1 MNHLPTVLKNLK
13 AAAVSA
19 TLLLCTALAV
29 QAQSLTVTG
38 SVSDPAGQPVI
49 GASVFVTGTQ
59 NGTVTDGTGSYTLP
73 RVPSD
78 AVLQFSC
85 IGYATVDEAVNG
97 RRTINVVLEEEN
109 EMLDE
114 MVVIGYGTVKKKDL
128 TGAVSVIKPEEFQN
142 KTNTSIGDL
151 LQGAASGVSVR
162 STGEIGGVPSI
173 QIRGTGNLT
182 NNDPLYVIDGLPT
195 NNDINFNVND
205 IESIQILKDA
215 SAAAIYGSR
224 AANGVVIITTK
235 SGQESKTKFEFN
247 AQVAVQNLK
256 RISMA
261 GAEEWKKYYDE
272 AIDNAIA
279 DGIEGVT
286 QRMDHWNNDTD
297 WQSAY
302 FKTGVS
308 QNYDLSM
315 SGGTKTGKYRT
326 SFNYMSNS
334 GTTINRRLERYTLR
348 VNTSGKLGI
357 FTIGENMS
365 LGRTYIRNAGG
376 GALRKVGGSI
386 ADVVRMV
393 PTIAVRDEENG
404 NEGGW
409 GIGNEAH
416 ARALGANPVAQS
428 NDRDRW
434 TNVLFARGTAY
445 AEANIFPWLKYR
457 LNLGVDINAN
467 VTNSWTSGYSVAL
480 NSASG
485 SSSATES
492 NSRTSTYLV
501 ENTLSMDKT
510 FGKHHV
516 DAIVGTTYQ
525 MTDYQTSSASQQGL
539 IQTANGDFLTTVSA
553 GTQSASV
560 SGTMY
565 RAALIS
571 YLGRINY
578 DFDGRYLLSLTGR
591 IDGSSRFAADYR
603 WGSFPSVSA
612 AWRISKEPFFNVK
625 WIDDL
630 KIRANWGN
638 LGSQNVG
645 YYDYQMFINNY
656 AQYLFNGGNGEI
668 THGQTMVKL
677 SNQNL
682 TWERLEQTN
691 VGLDLG
697 VLGNRLQ
704 MSAEWYR
711 STSHDVL
718 TPLQLLMTTGN
729 GGGNPYVNAASIR
742 NQGFELTASW
752 RDQVSKDFSY
762 SIGANVSHSA
772 NKLLSFGYEN
782 KEGQTTDYTITT
794 AGEPIGMFYMIE
806 TLGIFQSQEEVNN
819 YVGGE
824 ERKPIQ
830 PTAKPGDLKYRDANG
845 DGSITPADRVVAGN
859 PWPKFELG
867 LNLSAKWKDFDFSLI
882 GFGKFGQQAFN
893 FNRWYQ
899 EGFQDCN
906 SAPVGYDYWR
916 PDNKDAKNPRLLYAD
931 ERNVYTWI
939 TRWLEDASFF
949 KFSSVSVGYTLAPK
963 ALKKYFESIHF
974 SVSGQNLLTLT
985 KYSGYDPD
993 FQGTLFEP
1001 GMDFCTYPSPRSI
1014 IFSVNVKF

>member
-1 MNHLPTVLKNLK
+1 MKSTIDVFQSVRKTI
-13 AAAVSA
+13 AAAVLFLGM
-19 TLLLCTALAV
+19 TLAV
-29 QAQSLTVTG
+29 RGQNLTVSG
-38 SVSDPAGQPVI
+38 SVTDPSGQPVI

-59 NGTVTDGTGSYTLP
+59 NGTVTNEMGQYSLS
-73 RVPSD
+73 RVPSG
-78 AVLQFSC
+78 ATLQFSC
-85 IGYATVDEAVNG
+85 IGYKTVDETVAG
-97 RRTINVVLEEEN
+97 RQRIDVILEEEN

-128 TGAVSVIKPEEFQN
+128 TGAVSVVKPEEFQN

-182 NNDPLYVIDGLPT
+182 NNDPLYVIDGMPT

-235 SGQESKTKFEFN
+235 SGQESQTKFEFN
-247 AQVAVQNLK
+247 TQIAVQNLK

-279 DGIEGVT
+279 EGIEGVT
-286 QRMDHWNNDTD
+286 KRMDHWNNDTD
-297 WQSAY
+297 WQKAY
-302 FKTGVS
+302 FKTGIS

-326 SFNYMSNS
+326 SFNYMNNS
-334 GTTINRRLERYTLR
+334 GTTIKRRLERYTLR
-348 VNTSGKLGI
+348 VNSSGKLGI

-365 LGRTYIRNAGG
+365 IGRTYIRNAGG

-393 PTIAVRDEENG
+393 PTIAVRDEVNG

-445 AEANIFPWLKYR
+445 AEANIFPWLKYK
-457 LNLGVDINAN
+457 LNLGVDVNAN

-501 ENTLSMDKT
+501 ENTLSLDKT

-525 MTDYQTSSASQQGL
+525 LTDYQTSSASQQGL
-539 IQTANGDFLTTVSA
+539 IQTASGEFLTTVSA
-553 GTQSASV
+553 GTESASV
-560 SGTMY
+560 SGTRY
-565 RAALIS
+565 SAALIS

-591 IDGSSRFAADYR
+591 IDGSSRFASDYR
-603 WGSFPSVSA
+603 WGTFPSVSA
-612 AWRISKEPFFNVK
+612 AWRISKEPFFHVN

-630 KIRANWGN
+630 KLRANWGN

-645 YYDYQMFINNY
+645 YYDYQMYINNY
-656 AQYLFNGGNGEI
+656 AQYLFSGGSGEI

-691 VGLDLG
+691 IGLDLG

-718 TPLQLLMTTGN
+718 TALELLMTTGN
-729 GGGNPYVNAASIR
+729 GGGNPYVNAASIQ

-752 RDQVSKDFSY
+752 RDQVNKDFSY
-762 SIGANVSHSA
+762 SIGANVSHA
-772 NKLLSFGYEN
+772 DNKLLDFGYG
-782 KEGQTTDYTITT
+782 KEKQNTDYTITMK
-794 AGEPIGMFYMIE
+794 GEPIGMFYMIE
-806 TLGIFQSQEEVNN
+806 TLGIFQSQDEVNA
-819 YVGGE
+819 YVGKNG
-824 ERKPIQ
+824 PIQ
-830 PTAKPGDLKYRDANG
+830 PTAKPGDLKYKDANG
-845 DGSITPADRVVAGN
+845 DGTITPADREVAGS

-867 LNLSAKWKDFDFSLI
+867 LNLSAKYRNFDFGLI
-882 GFGKFGQQAFN
+882 GFGKFGQKAFN

-906 SAPVGYDYWR
+906 SAPENYDYWT
-916 PDNKDAKNPRLLYAD
+916 PANTGAKNPRLLYAD

-949 KFSSVSVGYTLAPK
+949 KFSSLSVGYTLAPK
-963 ALKKYFESIHF
+963 ALKKYFDSIHF
-974 SVSGQNLLTLT
+974 TVSGQNLFSLT

-1001 GMDFCTYPSPRSI
+1001 GMDFCTYPSPRSV
-1014 IFSVNVKF
+1014 IFTVNVKF